1 MGGRSSRFSWSWS
14 RYPDRTGTINSETQ
28 NLNTQSGILNSKKRE
43 ARGIQSNV
51 NNVVADKNRYN
62 YLKNKYETEHAK
74 QDKILHG
81 CVDCIEEGKRPKR
94 QRLEREIK
102 DKNTD
107 IDNTYSSADG
117 TKSLIAAAVVTKR
130 GTNKR
135 IDSIYDNT
143 EQRNKDI
150 YYGMNRTNNSLLNT
164 ITTTNN
170 NHTADISKVTYQNE
184 QSSYFSWLNNVLFI
198 VYFILWI
205 IFAFILYRIKG
216 NISTFIK
223 VISIIALLLFPFL
236 SIIYYK
242 IYI

>member
-1 MGGRSSRFSWSWS
+1 MGGRSSRFSWS
-14 RYPDRTGTINSETQ
+14 RYPDRTGTINSENR
-28 NLNTQSGILNSKKRE
+28 NLNIQSGILNSKKRE
-43 ARGIQSNV
+43 ASHIQNNV
-51 NNVVADKNRYN
+51 NNVIADKKRYN
-62 YLKNKYETEHAK
+62 DLTNKYKTEYNKDDNILTNLKNRTN
-74 QDKILHG
+74 D
-81 CVDCIEEGKRPKR
+81 
-94 QRLEREIK
+94 LEMSIK
-102 DKNTD
+102 TTNTK

-117 TKSLIAAAVVTKR
+117 TKSLILAAVVTKR

-150 YYGMNRTNNSLLNT
+150 YYGMNRTNNSLLKT

-184 QSSYFSWLNNVLFI
+184 QSSYFSWLNNVLLS
-198 VYFILWI
+198 VYLLLWI

-216 NISTFIK
+216 NIRTFIK

-242 IYI
+242 IYIVK